1 MSTKQSRII
10 LPTIALA
17 LMTVISA
24 VAGLNVALPSMAV
37 DIGATQTELTW
48 IVDSYTVVFAGLL
61 LIAGAIG
68 DKYGRQRILLVGLVI
83 FAAAAAFGFFQ
94 TDPESLIIARVLMGV
109 GAAAIMPSTLSVITA
124 SFPPEQRGKAVGVW
138 VGVAGGGA
146 VIGIFGSAILL
157 EFFEWNSFFCTKHRA
172 GYFGD
177 YWHHPDS
184 QLSR

>member
-10 LPTIALA
+10 LPTVALA

-83 FAAAAAFGFFQ
+83 FAAAAA
-94 TDPESLIIARVLMGV
+94 
-109 GAAAIMPSTLSVITA
+109 
-124 SFPPEQRGKAVGVW
+124 
-138 VGVAGGGA
+138 
-146 VIGIFGSAILL
+146 
-157 EFFEWNSFFCTKHRA
+157 
-172 GYFGD
+172 
-177 YWHHPDS
+177 
-184 QLSR
+184 